1 MPRSVSHP
9 VPNFPGAEVTE
20 ANRTEDPKCYI
31 GRCVCGGIVFACV
44 DDPKHTDDTAKAV
57 AECLRDGFPI
67 ERVELDVAR
76 NGTWCTTS
84 KECRNPPKPKSQVE
98 MTL

>member
-1 MPRSVSHP
+1 M
-9 VPNFPGAEVTE
+9 TE